1 MRKCWKLIRVGT
13 LIATLSL
20 TTALPVFAN
29 DSSQNER
36 ERIQAGRMTFE
47 EILVS
52 SLTATGV
59 SPVIIAAVQKVRE
72 AVR

>member
-1 MRKCWKLIRVGT
+1 MRKAWKLLRVGA

-29 DSSQNER
+29 SNQNESGP
-36 ERIQAGRMTFE
+36 IASGKWTFSDV
-47 EILVS
+47 IVS
-52 SLTATGV
+52 SLAAAGL

-72 AVR
+72 AV